1 MEEIELSVMSYTQER
16 QGLLQE
22 LLAEFE
28 TAHQVR
34 VHIRTLTWESS
45 WSELLKFV
53 FQGHG
58 PVVSEVGNTWVQS
71 LAKMN
76 ALRYFDEAET
86 ADMGGE
92 SAFIPATWHHHGSI
106 EERIWSVPWLAE
118 SRVVIYRRDLLE
130 AAGVDE
136 ESAFDT
142 HEHLR
147 QTLEKIKASGVE
159 TAWIVPTKRTAN
171 TLHTLPSWIWGAGG
185 DFVDANY
192 RRVAFADKAARKGI
206 RDYYSLY
213 PFMNPAYHDINPY
226 EAEILFLE
234 GKAAVTVSGPWTVFP
249 VNQIPDPSI
258 MEKMGVAKMP
268 GVSCVLASDLVIW
281 KHTPVRQERLAVE
294 LVKFLNSHK
303 AEHTISRQAGMI
315 PARMKTLETEPFS
328 TDPDYGIFI
337 TSLLTGRP
345 LPTMRLWGLIEERL
359 TNTLAV
365 LWHKILAEP
374 EPDLD
379 KLISAE
385 LTPLAKKLNNI
396 LE

>member
-1 MEEIELSVMSYTQER
+1 
-16 QGLLQE
+16 LLG
-22 LLAEFE
+22 EFE
-28 TAHQVR
+28 TEHQVR
-34 VHIRTLTWESS
+34 VHIRTLTWDSS

-58 PVVSEVGNTWVQS
+58 PVVSEVGNTRVHS
-71 LAKMN
+71 MAKMN
-76 ALRYFDEAET
+76 AFRYFDEAEVYN
-86 ADMGGE
+86 MGGE
-92 SAFIPATWHHHGSI
+92 AAFIPATWHHVTGG

-118 SRVVIYRRDLLE
+118 SRVIIYRRDLLE

-136 ESAFDT
+136 ETAFDS
-142 HEHLR
+142 HDHLR
-147 QTLEKIKASGVE
+147 QTLEKLKTGGVE
-159 TAWIVPTKRTAN
+159 TPWIVPTKRTAN

-192 RRVAFADKAARKGI
+192 RRVAFADKEARAGI

-213 PFMNPAYHDINPY
+213 LFLNPDHHELNPF
-226 EAEILFLE
+226 EAEQMFME
-234 GKAAVTVSGPWTVFP
+234 GRAAVTVSGPWTVFP
-249 VNQIPDPSI
+249 VNPVSEGSI
-258 MEKMGVAKMP
+258 LEKIGVAKMP

-281 KHTPVRQERLAVE
+281 KHTPVRQEQLAIE
-294 LVKFLNSHK
+294 LVKFLTAHK
-303 AEHTISRQAGMI
+303 AQHTISRQSGMI
-315 PARMKTLETEPFS
+315 PARMETLDTEPFS
-328 TDPDYGIFI
+328 EDPNYGIFI
-337 TSLLTGRP
+337 NSLLSGRS

-359 TNTLAV
+359 TNALAV

-379 KLISAE
+379 KLIVSE

>member
-1 MEEIELSVMSYTQER
+1 MEEIELSVMSYTDDRRGQ
-16 QGLLQE
+16 LQE

-28 TAHQVR
+28 AEHQVR
-34 VHIRTLTWESS
+34 VQIRTLTWESS

-58 PVVSEVGNTWVQS
+58 PVVSEVGNTWVHS

-76 ALRYFDEAET
+76 ALRYFDEAEA

-92 SAFIPATWHHHGSI
+92 TAFIPATWHHLSGV

-118 SRVVIYRRDLLE
+118 SRVIIYRRDLLE
-130 AAGVDE
+130 TAEVDE
-136 ESAFDT
+136 ETAFNS
-142 HEHLR
+142 HQNLR
-147 QTLEKIKASGVE
+147 RTLEKLKAGGVE
-159 TAWIVPTKRTAN
+159 TAWMVPTKRTAN

-185 DFVDANY
+185 DFVDAGY
-192 RRVAFADKAARKGI
+192 RRVAFADKEARAGI

-213 PFMNPAYHDINPY
+213 PYLNPDYYKVNPF
-226 EAEILFLE
+226 EAEQTFME

-249 VNQIPDPSI
+249 VNPISDRSI
-258 MEKMGVAKMP
+258 LEKMGVAKMP

-281 KHTPVRQERLAVE
+281 KHTPVRQEQLAIE
-294 LVKFLNSHK
+294 LVKFLTSHQ
-303 AEHTISRQAGMI
+303 AQRIVSRQSGLI
-315 PARMKTLETEPFS
+315 PARMETLETEPFS
-328 TDPDYGIFI
+328 SDPNYGIFVD
-337 TSLLTGRP
+337 SLLSGRP
-345 LPTMRLWGLIEERL
+345 LPAMRLWGLIEERL
-359 TNTLAV
+359 INALAV

-379 KLISAE
+379 KLIAAE
-385 LTPLAKKLNNI
+385 LTPLAKKLNSI